1 MEWYRSSEE
10 VSKIKI
16 KGKQT
21 ILDIIKEGLM
31 QKDEEGKEPQPPTKV
46 EAFKWFDEN
55 YDLVVTTLAADGLA
69 ITAQPL
75 IDLEDKFK
83 KYRDEL

>member
-10 VSKIKI
+10 VSKETGLSIFIDTISQVLTVITGKKIKI

-31 QKDEEGKEPQPPTKV
+31 QKDEEGT
-46 EAFKWFDEN
+46 
-55 YDLVVTTLAADGLA
+55 
-69 ITAQPL
+69 
-75 IDLEDKFK
+75 
-83 KYRDEL
+83 